1 MKEFMLKEIVEIVRN
16 CEEIQKSDESRLSK
30 EQAKLAA
37 YADIVKLLD
46 MKEGDEDGN

>member
-1 MKEFMLKEIVEIVRN
+1 MKDWMLKEIVEIVRN
-16 CEEIQKSDESRLSK
+16 AEEIQKSDESRLSK

-46 MKEGDEDGN
+46 LNEGVEE

>member
-16 CEEIQKSDESRLSK
+16 CEEIQKSEASRLSK
-30 EQAKLAA
+30 QQAKLEA

-46 MKEGDEDGN
+46 LNEGVEE